1 MEDSMRSIWQGRVVS
16 GAILGIA
23 MTAAVGIA
31 GCGMGDADKAANEFL
46 TDLKTSNYAAAY
58 GMETT
63 TLQQR
68 FGGSAS
74 ALEGQIKKFGQRP
87 TDWSFNSINM
97 TGGVAR
103 LHGSATYV
111 DGKKG
116 GVNMELIKQ
125 DGKWKVASVG
135 FAK

>member
-1 MEDSMRSIWQGRVVS
+1 MLSFWQSKVVS
-16 GAILGIA
+16 GALLAIVL
-23 MTAAVGIA
+23 AAGAGIA

-63 TLQQR
+63 TLQSK
-68 FGGSAS
+68 FGGSAT
-74 ALEGQIKKFGQRP
+74 ALEGQIKKFGQQP
-87 TDWSFNSINM
+87 TEWSFNSINM

-103 LHGSATYV
+103 LHGSATFA

-116 GVNMELIKQ
+116 GIDMELVKQ
-125 DGKWKVASVG
+125 DGKWQVASVG